1 MHWIWWV
8 VISITSFLIL
18 LPFAKLKVNLTYFH
32 DQDNDELNVKISTF
46 FGLASYK
53 VSVPVLKVDENS
65 ASIIVEEEQ
74 HSAVSD
80 NEKTKKI
87 TPEIIIRDIRKIK
100 DFLRHVIGF
109 HKIVKRFLRKISI
122 HHFSWKS
129 RFGVGEA
136 AATGTLVGSVWGI
149 KGSTLGVVS
158 HYMKLKAE
166 PIIEVQPTF
175 QQLTSHTEVSCMFSF
190 RLGHAIVAALQILK
204 HWKKRP
210 KFVSENLYEQNGI
223 QS

>member
-18 LPFAKLKVNLTYFH
+18 LPFQKITVNLSYFH
-32 DQDNDELNVKISTF
+32 DRDNDELNVKISTF

-53 VSVPVLKVDENS
+53 ISVPVLKVDEDS
-65 ASIIVEEEQ
+65 ASIIVKEEQ
-74 HSAVSD
+74 HSAVND

-87 TPEIIIRDIRKIK
+87 TPEIILKDLRKVK
-100 DFLRHVIGF
+100 DFLRHVVGF
-109 HKIVKRFLRKISI
+109 HKIVKRFLRGISI
-122 HHFSWKS
+122 HDFSWRS
-129 RFGVGEA
+129 RFGVGDA
-136 AATGTLVGSVWGI
+136 AATGTLVGAVWGV
-149 KGSTLGVVS
+149 KGSTLGIIT
-158 HYMKLKAE
+158 HYMKLKTD
-166 PIIEVQPTF
+166 PILEVHPNF

-190 RLGHAIVAALQILK
+190 RLGYAIVAALQIVK